1 MIQRFTYLGSVTIEH
16 VKDGDSESWN
26 VYPLEP
32 EPKSLPPE
40 SVELPAAPAL
50 LLPPDPALVAAPL
63 EMCAPAPA
71 PTLKRRGL
79 MGVIRATKTILFTV
93 GGEALVYA
101 ANNLAGLNLPPG
113 LGLVVGAT
121 AYGVQK
127 AIKPDG
133 LL

>member
-1 MIQRFTYLGSVTIEH
+1 VRTRYNYLGETTIE
-16 VKDGDSESWN
+16 VVIDG
-26 VYPLEP
+26 
-32 EPKSLPPE
+32 E
-40 SVELPAAPAL
+40 SVEVN
-50 LLPPDPALVAAPL
+50 LLPPGPAAAPPAYSPPPDPVPVAAPL
-63 EMCAPAPA
+63 ELCAAAPA
-71 PTLKRRGL
+71 PTLKRRTL
-79 MGVIRATKTILFTV
+79 MGVIRTTKTILFTI

>member
-1 MIQRFTYLGSVTIEH
+1 VRTRYTYLGETAIEI
-16 VKDGDSESWN
+16 VVDGDTVEVN
-26 VYPLEP
+26 L
-32 EPKSLPPE
+32 LPPGP
-40 SVELPAAPAL
+40 VPAPDPAYSP
-50 LLPPDPALVAAPL
+50 PPDPALVAAPL
-63 EMCAPAPA
+63 ELCAAAPA

-93 GGEALVYA
+93 GGEAIVYA

>member
-1 MIQRFTYLGSVTIEH
+1 VIQRFTYLGSVTIEH
-16 VKDGDSESWN
+16 VLDGDSESWN

-32 EPKSLPPE
+32 EQKSLPPA
-40 SVELPAAPAL
+40 SVDSPAALAYTPAL
-50 LLPPDPALVAAPL
+50 DPASVAAPL
-63 EMCAPAPA
+63 ELCAAAAA
-71 PTLKRRGL
+71 PTLKRRTL
-79 MGVIRATKTILFTV
+79 MGVIRTTKTILFTI